1 MRRTLAPALVVVI
14 SLVAVACSGAA
25 SPTSSSSGALSTA
38 SLGAASAPPSGSSA
52 SATTASTPLPSLSVS
67 LPSAIQ
73 QQGHINVGVKCDYPP
88 YGFIDANGNM
98 VGYDNDIV
106 HRLAQYAF
114 GKPDAVQFQCVTS
127 SNRIPFLTTGKID
140 LIAATMNWTAERAQV
155 VAFTQPY
162 FASGILLLVPTTSS
176 IQDEKDTAGK
186 VVSVLKGGTESIW
199 YTQCMPNVQQLQ
211 FDSVAEALD
220 ALKAGRA
227 VAFAEDDALLTGL
240 AAKDPTLKVVGH
252 SVAISPWG
260 MAVQLQN
267 KPFLD
272 WVNAAFTQMR
282 QDDYF
287 WQDFVKW
294 IPDPALETVLASHV
308 PRPNNDIQYPTGSI
322 YHC

>member
-1 MRRTLAPALVVVI
+1 MGRTLGFALVVVVG
-14 SLVAVACSGAA
+14 LVAVACG
-25 SPTSSSSGALSTA
+25 
-38 SLGAASAPPSGSSA
+38 APPSSSA
-52 SATTASTPLPSLSVS
+52 SGTPTPLPSLSVP

-73 QQGHINVGVKCDYPP
+73 QQGHLNVGVKCDYPP

-98 VGYDNDIV
+98 VGYDDDIAR
-106 HRLAQYAF
+106 RLAQYAF
-114 GKPDAVQFQCVTS
+114 GNPDAVQFQCVTS

-155 VAFTQPY
+155 VGFTHPY
-162 FASGILLLVPTTSS
+162 FASGVVLLVQKTAS

-186 VVSVLKGGTESIW
+186 IVAVLKGGTESIW

-211 FDSVAEALD
+211 FDSVALALD
-220 ALKAGRA
+220 SVKAGRA
-227 VAFAEDDALLTGL
+227 VAFAEDDSLLTGL

-267 KPFLD
+267 QAFLD

-282 QDDYF
+282 LDDYF
-287 WQDFVKW
+287 WKDFVKW
-294 IPDPALETVLASHV
+294 ISDSALQTVLANHV
-308 PRPNNDIQYPTGSI
+308 PRPNNDPQYPTGSI
-322 YHC
+322 FQC